1 MLTCQQ
7 FSTKLLTSQHFC
19 DRICPLEFLKKEV
32 LFLQINQVDRFET
45 FILFIDAIHKS
56 INKLKTDIAPQSPIK
71 SVHTMWLYELLRNP
85 EGLTATEIAS
95 KTMID
100 RSLVSREISA
110 LMREGLVNSASTDKK
125 RNYNSPITLTEK
137 GRELAEHIA
146 TAALKIQN
154 AVSANIDKDELSV
167 FYTVLERI
175 YNNIDDISN
184 KRPPCKAN

>member
-1 MLTCQQ
+1 M
-7 FSTKLLTSQHFC
+7 
-19 DRICPLEFLKKEV
+19 
-32 LFLQINQVDRFET
+32 QINQVDRFES

-56 INKLKTDIAPQSPIK
+56 INRLKTDIAPQSPIK

-110 LMREGLVNSASTDKK
+110 LIREGLVKSDSEDRK
-125 RNYNSPITLTEK
+125 RSYNSLITLTEK

-146 TAALKIQN
+146 AAALKIQN
-154 AVSANIDKDELSV
+154 TVSHNVDKDELSV
-167 FYTVLERI
+167 FYSVLERI
-175 YNNIDDISN
+175 YNNIESISN
-184 KRPPCKAN
+184 KKPTDKAN

>member
-1 MLTCQQ
+1 M
-7 FSTKLLTSQHFC
+7 
-19 DRICPLEFLKKEV
+19 
-32 LFLQINQVDRFET
+32 QINQVDRFET

-110 LMREGLVNSASTDKK
+110 LMREGFVKSDSVDRK
-125 RNYNSPITLTEK
+125 RSYNSLITLTEK
-137 GRELAEHIA
+137 GKELAEHIA
-146 TAALKIQN
+146 AAALKIQN
-154 AVSANIDKDELSV
+154 AVSHNVDMDELSV
-167 FYTVLERI
+167 FYSVLERI
-175 YNNIDDISN
+175 YNNIDEISN
-184 KRPPCKAN
+184 KKVPDKAN